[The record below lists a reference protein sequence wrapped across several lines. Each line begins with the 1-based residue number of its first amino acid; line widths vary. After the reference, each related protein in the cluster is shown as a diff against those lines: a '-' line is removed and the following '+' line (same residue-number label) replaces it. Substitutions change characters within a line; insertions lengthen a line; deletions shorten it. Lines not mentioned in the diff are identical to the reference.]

1 MFRKQKLVSLK
12 YLSNFCRTLGMALI
26 NCHINLVLAWSEKQ
40 VFSNDTKATTFA
52 ITDTKLNV
60 SFVTL
65 STQDNAKVLQQV
77 KSGF

>member
-1 MFRKQKLVSLK
+1 MFRKQKLVLLK
-12 YLSNFCRTLGMALI
+12 YLSNSWRTLGMALI
-26 NCHINLVLAWSEKQ
+26 NCHFNLVLTWSEKQ

>member
-1 MFRKQKLVSLK
+1 MFRKSKLVSLK
-12 YLSNFCRTLGMALI
+12 YLSNSWRTLGMALI
-26 NCHINLVLAWSEKQ
+26 NCHFNLVLTWSEKQ

>member
-1 MFRKQKLVSLK
+1 
-12 YLSNFCRTLGMALI
+12 MALI
-26 NCHINLVLAWSEKQ
+26 YCHINLVLTWSEKQ